1 MGGCISRE
9 GITADLESM
18 KKAGLGGAFIFHVG
32 QLPIESPVKY
42 QSDEWWK
49 LMRYASDES
58 ARLGLDLGFHNCPG
72 WSSSGGPWIYDFGLR
87 VTSSIN
93 WPGLTHPAISDAL
106 VSELDFTPTLL
117 DLLGLPPMP
126 KRLTA
131 STNLY

>member
-1 MGGCISRE
+1 
-9 GITADLESM
+9 
-18 KKAGLGGAFIFHVG
+18 
-32 QLPIESPVKY
+32 
-42 QSDEWWK
+42 
-49 LMRYASDES
+49 MRYASDES

-126 KRLTA
+126 KTDGISLRPVLQNPKTA
-131 STNLY
+131 SAHK